1 MDWNSTEVGNGE
13 WRERKREKR
22 CQWDRKR
29 TLKFTFSATLN
40 LLNVS
45 ISDIHGKKIPPS
57 RGVSVN

>member
-29 TLKFTFSATLN
+29 TLKFTFSATIN

-45 ISDIHGKKIPPS
+45 MKVISMEKKFLLLE
-57 RGVSVN
+57 GCQ